1 MRRLLLLINFPFW
14 INYRFCLCVK
24 KREFR
29 LRLTALILPKSMP
42 VFLCLIII
50 LFFFTMPQ
58 FDIFSFLSQLFWV
71 FLSFLLFYLL
81 VCFYLLPAIAAILK
95 TRKRKLAQISS
106 NIDSTLT
113 VSTQFSTVVK
123 TVLDNI
129 NAKLSSLINLNGNPT
144 ASANINKSLSAFL
157 AVELPSNLL
166 FNTSIFKQSQ
176 ISYLLYV

>member
-1 MRRLLLLINFPFW
+1 M
-14 INYRFCLCVK
+14 
-24 KREFR
+24 
-29 LRLTALILPKSMP
+29 
-42 VFLCLIII
+42 
-50 LFFFTMPQ
+50 MPQ

-71 FLSFLLFYLL
+71 FLSFLIFYLL

-106 NIDSTLT
+106 NVDSTLT
-113 VSTQFSTVVK
+113 ANTQFHVVVK

-129 NAKLSSLINLNGNPT
+129 NVKLNSLITLTSNPA
-144 ASANINKSLSAFL
+144 ASASINKSLSAFL

-176 ISYLLYV
+176 ISYFLYV

>member
-1 MRRLLLLINFPFW
+1 
-14 INYRFCLCVK
+14 
-24 KREFR
+24 
-29 LRLTALILPKSMP
+29 
-42 VFLCLIII
+42 
-50 LFFFTMPQ
+50 MPQ

-71 FLSFLLFYLL
+71 FLSFLIFYLL

-106 NIDSTLT
+106 NVDSTLT
-113 VSTQFSTVVK
+113 ANTQFHVVVK

-129 NAKLSSLINLNGNPT
+129 NVKLNSLITLTSNPA
-144 ASANINKSLSAFL
+144 ASASINKSLSAFL

-176 ISYLLYV
+176 ISYFLYV